1 MGGFF
6 GGGGGGGGGIKGPV
20 ISGIMGAFGGG
31 GDEGGGSAPAPQI
44 VAAPSEGGNEAQLKK
59 DQQRAKLAAQGR
71 SSLIASDQATMGDA
85 NVSKKTLLGQ

>member
-1 MGGFF
+1 M
-6 GGGGGGGGGIKGPV
+6 GGGGGGGGGVAKAPIV
-20 ISGIMGAFGGG
+20 SGIMGAFGGG

-44 VAAPSEGGNEAQLKK
+44 VAAPSESDNEAQMKK

-71 SSLIASDQATMGDA
+71 SSLISSTLSDTSSA

>member
-1 MGGFF
+1 M
-6 GGGGGGGGGIKGPV
+6 GGGGGGGGGVAKAPIV
-20 ISGIMGAFGGG
+20 SGIMGAFGG

-44 VAAPSEGGNEAQLKK
+44 VAAPSEAGNEAQLKK